1 MLGATR
7 SPPGGGY
14 VGSKV
19 REYVHM
25 TCIIGV
31 SVFAQRKCIV
41 SKSTNHS
48 KVLLAFAAS
57 AASMCANF

>member
-1 MLGATR
+1 MI
-7 SPPGGGY
+7 
-14 VGSKV
+14 
-19 REYVHM
+19 
-25 TCIIGV
+25 CIIGV

-57 AASMCANF
+57 AASMCAKF